1 MAIVEEV
8 IVMWI
13 VIFAKFVSATRY
25 KKPIHLIEGD
35 LYLCQQISKIGG
47 RCGIR
52 THDLPVMSRLL

>member
-1 MAIVEEV
+1 
-8 IVMWI
+8 MWI